1 MQAAKTISERK
12 KFVLLPFDRTYYF
25 RKSIQRSKLMK
36 LDMTYEQYERM
47 YKRASRNS
55 DCIHNAVKA
64 FMIGGSICLLGEG
77 LLKLYGY
84 LGMSEKAS
92 GTAVSLSLIF
102 LSVLLTAFGLY
113 DKIAKHGGAG
123 TLVPITGFANA
134 VAAPAIEFK
143 TEGLIAGLGVKIF
156 TIAGP
161 VILYGTLASAAVGAV
176 WMFLL

>member
-1 MQAAKTISERK
+1 
-12 KFVLLPFDRTYYF
+12 
-25 RKSIQRSKLMK
+25 
-36 LDMTYEQYERM
+36 
-47 YKRASRNS
+47 
-55 DCIHNAVKA
+55 
-64 FMIGGSICLLGEG
+64 MIGGSICLLGEG

>member
-1 MQAAKTISERK
+1 
-12 KFVLLPFDRTYYF
+12 
-25 RKSIQRSKLMK
+25 MK
-36 LDMTYEQYERM
+36 LDMTFEQYEHM
-47 YKRASRNS
+47 YKQASRNS

-84 LGMSEKAS
+84 LGLSEKAS

-102 LSVLLTAFGLY
+102 LSVLMTALGLY
-113 DKIAKHGGAG
+113 DRIARHGGAG

-143 TEGLIAGLGVKIF
+143 TEGLITGVGVKIF

-161 VILYGTLASAAVGAV
+161 VILYGTLASAFVGAV
-176 WMFLL
+176 WLMIL